1 MQEVCRNIQEFLT
14 AHGIPDWLVVF
25 IISLCPILEC
35 RLGMFTAIV
44 LLKMNT
50 FVGFIISFL
59 GNILPIPFILLL
71 INWIFEV
78 LKKVPGINKVVYWLE
93 NKTLKKKRDKIDKY
107 GIWGL
112 LIFVAIPLPGTGGW
126 TGALLASLLHLDKK
140 KSFLVIS
147 LGVFYR
153 RSYYD
158 GAQPYNRCGGFQ
170 LNEILFKRTYL
181 DICALFFFSVI
192 DKYL

>member
-1 MQEVCRNIQEFLT
+1 MVQDFCRQLQEFLT

-25 IISLCPILEC
+25 IISVCPILEC

-44 LLKMNT
+44 LLEMNP

-71 INWIFEV
+71 INWIFKV
-78 LKKVPGINKVVYWLE
+78 LKKVPGINKAIFWLE
-93 NKTLKKKRDKIDKY
+93 NKTMKKRDNIDKY

-126 TGALLASLLHLDKK
+126 TGALLASLLELDKK

-147 LGVFYR
+147 LGVFIAGLIITVL
-153 RSYYD
+153 SLVI
-158 GAQPYNRCGGFQ
+158 GAAVFN
-170 LNEILFKRTYL
+170 
-181 DICALFFFSVI
+181 
-192 DKYL
+192 

>member
-1 MQEVCRNIQEFLT
+1 MQELCQTMQEFLT

-25 IISLCPILEC
+25 IISLCPVLEC

-44 LLKMNT
+44 LLGMNP

-71 INWIFEV
+71 INWIFDV
-78 LKKVPGINKVVYWLE
+78 LKKVPGIRNIIFKLE
-93 NKTLKKKRDKIDKY
+93 SKTLAKRDKIDKY
-107 GIWGL
+107 GVWGL

-140 KSFLVIS
+140 KSFFVIAI
-147 LGVFYR
+147 GVFIAGLII
-153 RSYYD
+153 SILSLLF
-158 GAQPYNRCGGFQ
+158 GAVVFG
-170 LNEILFKRTYL
+170 
-181 DICALFFFSVI
+181 
-192 DKYL
+192 

>member
-1 MQEVCRNIQEFLT
+1 MVQEFCRNLQEFLT
-14 AHGIPDWLVVF
+14 MHGIPDWLVVF

-44 LLKMNT
+44 LLQMNP

-71 INWIFEV
+71 INLIFDL
-78 LKKVPGINKVVYWLE
+78 LKKVPGINKLVYWLE
-93 NKTLKKKRDKIDKY
+93 DKTLKKRDKIDKY

-140 KSFLVIS
+140 KSFFVIS
-147 LGVFYR
+147 LGVFIA
-153 RSYYD
+153 
-158 GAQPYNRCGGFQ
+158 G
-170 LNEILFKRTYL
+170 LIMTILSLVVGNAVFG
-181 DICALFFFSVI
+181 
-192 DKYL
+192 

>member
-1 MQEVCRNIQEFLT
+1 MVQDFCRQLQEFLT

-25 IISLCPILEC
+25 IISVCPILEC
-35 RLGMFTAIV
+35 RLGMFTAVV
-44 LLKMNT
+44 LLEMNP

-71 INWIFEV
+71 INWIFKV
-78 LKKVPGINKVVYWLE
+78 LKKVPGINKAIFWLE
-93 NKTLKKKRDKIDKY
+93 NKTMQKRDKIDKY

-126 TGALLASLLHLDKK
+126 TGALLASLLELDKK

-147 LGVFYR
+147 LGVFIAGLIITVL
-153 RSYYD
+153 SLVI
-158 GAQPYNRCGGFQ
+158 GAAVFN
-170 LNEILFKRTYL
+170 
-181 DICALFFFSVI
+181 
-192 DKYL
+192 

>member
-1 MQEVCRNIQEFLT
+1 MQEICQSLQEFLT

-25 IISLCPILEC
+25 IISVCPVLEC

-44 LLKMNT
+44 LLDMNP

-71 INWIFEV
+71 INKIFEW
-78 LKKVPGINKVVYWLE
+78 LKKIPVICKPILWLE
-93 NKTLKKKRDKIDKY
+93 EKTLKKRDKIDKY

-112 LIFVAIPLPGTGGW
+112 LLFVAIPLPGTGGW

-140 KSFLVIS
+140 KSFGVIAI
-147 LGVFYR
+147 GVFIAGLII
-153 RSYYD
+153 SILSLIF
-158 GAQPYNRCGGFQ
+158 GAAVFG
-170 LNEILFKRTYL
+170 
-181 DICALFFFSVI
+181 
-192 DKYL
+192 

>member
-1 MQEVCRNIQEFLT
+1 MMQELCRTIQEFLT
-14 AHGIPDWLVVF
+14 QHGIPDWLVVF
-25 IISLCPILEC
+25 LISVCPVLEC

-44 LLKMNT
+44 LLEMNT

-78 LKKVPGINKVVYWLE
+78 FKKIPGLRNIVLWLE
-93 NKTLKKKRDKIDKY
+93 ERTLKKRDKIDKY

-147 LGVFYR
+147 LGVFIA
-153 RSYYD
+153 
-158 GAQPYNRCGGFQ
+158 G
-170 LNEILFKRTYL
+170 LIMTILSL
-181 DICALFFFSVI
+181 IVGEAVLG
-192 DKYL
+192 

>member
-1 MQEVCRNIQEFLT
+1 MVQDFCRQLQEFLT

-25 IISLCPILEC
+25 IISVCPILEC

-44 LLKMNT
+44 LLEMNP

-71 INWIFEV
+71 INWIFKV
-78 LKKVPGINKVVYWLE
+78 LRKVPGINKAIFWLE
-93 NKTLKKKRDKIDKY
+93 NKTMQKRDKIDKY

-126 TGALLASLLHLDKK
+126 TGALLASLLELDKK

-147 LGVFYR
+147 LGVFIAGLIITVL
-153 RSYYD
+153 SLVI
-158 GAQPYNRCGGFQ
+158 GAAVFN
-170 LNEILFKRTYL
+170 
-181 DICALFFFSVI
+181 
-192 DKYL
+192 

>member
-1 MQEVCRNIQEFLT
+1 MVQEFCRNLQEFLT

-44 LLKMNT
+44 LLQMNP

-71 INWIFEV
+71 INWIFDL
-78 LKKVPGINKVVYWLE
+78 LKKVPGIDKFVYWLE
-93 NKTLKKKRDKIDKY
+93 
-107 GIWGL
+107 
-112 LIFVAIPLPGTGGW
+112 AIPLPGTGGW

-140 KSFLVIS
+140 KSFFVIS
-147 LGVFYR
+147 LGVFIAGLIMTVL
-153 RSYYD
+153 SLVV
-158 GAQPYNRCGGFQ
+158 GNAVFN
-170 LNEILFKRTYL
+170 
-181 DICALFFFSVI
+181 
-192 DKYL
+192 

>member
-1 MQEVCRNIQEFLT
+1 MVQDFCRQLQEFLT

-25 IISLCPILEC
+25 IISVCPILEC

-44 LLKMNT
+44 LLEMNP

-71 INWIFEV
+71 INWIFKV
-78 LKKVPGINKVVYWLE
+78 LKKVPGINKAIFWLE
-93 NKTLKKKRDKIDKY
+93 NKTMQKRDKIDKY

-126 TGALLASLLHLDKK
+126 TGALLASLLELDKK
-140 KSFLVIS
+140 KSFLIIS
-147 LGVFYR
+147 LGVFIAGLIITVL
-153 RSYYD
+153 SLVI
-158 GAQPYNRCGGFQ
+158 GAAVFN
-170 LNEILFKRTYL
+170 
-181 DICALFFFSVI
+181 
-192 DKYL
+192 

>member
-1 MQEVCRNIQEFLT
+1 MVQDFCRQLQEFLT
-14 AHGIPDWLVVF
+14 AHGIPGWLVVF
-25 IISLCPILEC
+25 IISVCPILEC

-44 LLKMNT
+44 LLEMNP

-71 INWIFEV
+71 INWIFKV
-78 LKKVPGINKVVYWLE
+78 LKKVPGINKAIFWLE
-93 NKTLKKKRDKIDKY
+93 NKTMQKRDKIDKY

-126 TGALLASLLHLDKK
+126 TGALLASLLELDKK

-147 LGVFYR
+147 LGVFIAGLIITVLILVI
-153 RSYYD
+153 
-158 GAQPYNRCGGFQ
+158 GAAVFN
-170 LNEILFKRTYL
+170 
-181 DICALFFFSVI
+181 
-192 DKYL
+192 

>member
-1 MQEVCRNIQEFLT
+1 MQEICQSLQEFLT

-25 IISLCPILEC
+25 IISLMPVLEC

-44 LLKMNT
+44 LLNMNA

-71 INWIFEV
+71 INWIFEL
-78 LKKVPGINKVVYWLE
+78 LKKVPVINKLVFWLE
-93 NKTLKKKRDKIDKY
+93 DKTLKKRDKIDKY

-112 LIFVAIPLPGTGGW
+112 LLFVAIPLPGTGGW

-140 KSFLVIS
+140 KSFGVICI
-147 LGVFYR
+147 GVFIAGLIITVL
-153 RSYYD
+153 SLIV
-158 GAQPYNRCGGFQ
+158 GAAVFG
-170 LNEILFKRTYL
+170 
-181 DICALFFFSVI
+181 
-192 DKYL
+192 